1 LEYNVKA
8 LADTLSNATFSIMD
22 EVRHL
27 LMTEQFHKIN
37 KTIENLIL

>member
-1 LEYNVKA
+1 YNVKA

-27 LMTEQFHKIN
+27 LMTENSFIKLIKRL
-37 KTIENLIL
+37 KT